1 MTQFIWK
8 YKQTD
13 CTDIDKISKEFDL
26 PESIATIMSIKKIN
40 SKNISLFYSDIKNM
54 HSPLLMKD
62 MEKAVERI
70 LSAKNSNQI
79 ILIIGDY
86 DTDGTT
92 AASVPFIFSVYW
104 HKSYFY
110 IPHRQKEG
118 YGISKTAIDYGI
130 KIGANLIISCDC
142 GITAIEQ
149 IDYANENDI
158 DFIITDHHKQKKFYQ
173 MQQVF

>member
-13 CTDIDKISKEFDL
+13 RTDIDKISKEFDL

-40 SKNISLFYSDIKNM
+40 SKKISRAFFYSDLKNM

-62 MEKAVERI
+62 MEKAVERV

-92 AASVPFIFSVYW
+92 AASVLHLYFQSIGI
-104 HKSYFY
+104 KSYFY

-142 GITAIEQ
+142 GITL
-149 IDYANENDI
+149 
-158 DFIITDHHKQKKFYQ
+158 FIKLLKCY
-173 MQQVF
+173 